1 MRKISVYKRI
11 IKKRIE
17 MFVQVQ
23 EINLALNLITKKAF

>member
-23 EINLALNLITKKAF
+23 EINLAQNLITKKAF

>member
-23 EINLALNLITKKAF
+23 EINLAQNLITKKVF